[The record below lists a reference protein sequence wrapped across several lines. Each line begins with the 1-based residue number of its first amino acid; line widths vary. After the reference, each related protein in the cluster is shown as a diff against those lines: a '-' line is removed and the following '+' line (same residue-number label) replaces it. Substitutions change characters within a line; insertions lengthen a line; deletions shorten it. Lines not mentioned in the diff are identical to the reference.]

1 MEKKIFTKTF
11 QLLSLAAFI
20 AMALACGSS
29 EKTLEVL
36 DGAVDGYQYSRS
48 RYSDIQTDSAENVI
62 NTYDMAEETVPAT
75 QQSEVALL

>member
-29 EKTLEVL
+29 Q
-36 DGAVDGYQYSRS
+36 DAVKFMDDFNDGYQYGRS
-48 RYSDIQTDSAENVI
+48 LRSDIQTDSAENVI
-62 NTYDMAEETVPAT
+62 NTYDMAEETVPTT
-75 QQSEVALL
+75 QQPEVALL